1 MEFVDSLAVW
11 RRVAGARETPPLP
24 EQLREMISDE
34 RTAAAAY
41 ASLTRFCTAA
51 DAFRDISREERCHA
65 RRLAALYFLLTGQT
79 PCAERGALPRETS
92 YCAALRACF
101 AAEQES
107 ARRYLAAAEA
117 WPEHAPL
124 FRALAAQEQAHTQ
137 RLLRLAQR
145 VL

>member
-1 MEFVDSLAVW
+1 MKVTAPAHYALFHCL
-11 RRVAGARETPPLP
+11 AGACPDTCCVGWEVVV
-24 EQLREMISDE
+24 DE
-34 RTAAAAY
+34 
-41 ASLTRFCTAA
+41 
-51 DAFRDISREERCHA
+51 
-65 RRLAALYFLLTGQT
+65 
-79 PCAERGALPRETS
+79 
-92 YCAALRACF
+92 
-101 AAEQES
+101 ES